1 MVFIKLIIGRYNG
14 MSSHYLGLPMR
25 LISQLVVLCSLAL
38 STLCLAQSAGYPNKP
53 IKLIAPVAPGG
64 GLDLIARL
72 LSERLG
78 RSLGQNVVVENVSGG
93 GGAIA
98 STTVAKASPDGY
110 TLMLGF
116 VATHGTSP
124 AVRQLPYDAVKDFT
138 PIAMIGGTGNVLVVP
153 STLPVNNLKEFLD
166 FVKKNPGK
174 LSYASAGAGSLTHLA
189 MEQFKLASGIFA
201 VHVPYRGAAP
211 AFADLIGG
219 QTQAMMASLAGA
231 TPHIRSGRL
240 KPLAVTGKQ
249 RHKLYL
255 DVPTFDELGFKGFD
269 GVQWYGV
276 LGPAKL
282 PDTIVKKL
290 NEDINRLLMTPE
302 FKERLAGEAL
312 EMMPMTSEQFGIYI
326 KADISRWAKLAKER
340 KIEVD

>member
-1 MVFIKLIIGRYNG
+1 MLPIDLYND
-14 MSSHYLGLPMR
+14 MSPHYLGLPMR

-38 STLCLAQSAGYPNKP
+38 GSLCLAQSAGYPNKP

-78 RSLGQNVVVENVSGG
+78 RSLGQNVVVENISGG

-153 STLPVNNLKEFLD
+153 STLPVSNLKEFLE
-166 FVKKNPGK
+166 FAKKNPGK

-249 RHKLYL
+249 RHKLYPE
-255 DVPTFDELGFKGFD
+255 VPTFEELGFKGFD

-282 PDTIVKKL
+282 PDAITKKL
-290 NEDINRLLMTPE
+290 NDEIHRLLVTSE

-312 EMMPMTSEQFGIYI
+312 EMMPMTPEQFGAYI
-326 KADISRWAKLAKER
+326 KADIARWAKLAKER

>member
-1 MVFIKLIIGRYNG
+1 
-14 MSSHYLGLPMR
+14 MR
-25 LISQLVVLCSLAL
+25 LMSRLVVLLSLFV
-38 STLCLAQSAGYPNKP
+38 STLCSAQAPVGAYPNKP
-53 IKLIAPVAPGG
+53 IKLVAPVAPGG

-72 LSERLG
+72 LAERLG
-78 RSLGQNVVVENVSGG
+78 RSLGQNVVIENVSGG

-98 STTVAKASPDGY
+98 SVTVAKSTPDGY

-124 AVRQLPYDAVKDFT
+124 AVRQLPYDAVRDFS
-138 PIAMIGGTGNVLVVP
+138 PIAMVGGTANVLLVP
-153 STLPVNNLKEFLD
+153 STLAVASLKEFVTY
-166 FVKKNPGK
+166 VKKNPGK
-174 LSYASAGAGSLTHLA
+174 ISYASAGAGSLTHLA
-189 MEQFKLASGIFA
+189 MEQFKLAADIFA

-249 RHKLYL
+249 RHKLYPE
-255 DVPTFDELGFKGFD
+255 VPTFDELGFKGFD

-282 PDTIVKKL
+282 PDAIIKKL
-290 NEDINRLLMTPE
+290 NEEINRLLSTAE

-312 EMMPMTSEQFGIYI
+312 EMMPMTPEQFGAYI
-326 KADISRWAKLAKER
+326 KTDIARWAKLAKER

>member
-1 MVFIKLIIGRYNG
+1 M
-14 MSSHYLGLPMR
+14 
-25 LISQLVVLCSLAL
+25 
-38 STLCLAQSAGYPNKP
+38 
-53 IKLIAPVAPGG
+53 IAPVAPGG

-78 RSLGQNVVVENVSGG
+78 RALGQNVVVENISGG

-98 STTVAKASPDGY
+98 STTVAKSVPDGY

-124 AVRQLPYDAVKDFT
+124 AVRKLPYDAVADFT
-138 PIAMIGGTGNVLVVP
+138 PIAMVGGTSNVLVVES
-153 STLPVNNLKEFLD
+153 STKITNLKEF
-166 FVKKNPGK
+166 VEYAKKNPGK
-174 LSYASAGAGSLTHLA
+174 LSYGSAGAGSLTHLG
-189 MEQFKLASGIFA
+189 MEQFKQAAGFFA

-240 KPLAVTGKQ
+240 RPLAVTGTQ
-249 RHKLYL
+249 RHRLYP

-276 LGPAKL
+276 LGPAKM
-282 PDTIVKKL
+282 PEAIVKRL
-290 NEDINRLLMTPE
+290 NEEVNRLIQSAEL
-302 FKERLAGEAL
+302 KERLAGESL
-312 EMMPMTSEQFGIYI
+312 EMMPMTPERFGLYI
-326 KADISRWAKLAKER
+326 KNDIARWAKLAKDG